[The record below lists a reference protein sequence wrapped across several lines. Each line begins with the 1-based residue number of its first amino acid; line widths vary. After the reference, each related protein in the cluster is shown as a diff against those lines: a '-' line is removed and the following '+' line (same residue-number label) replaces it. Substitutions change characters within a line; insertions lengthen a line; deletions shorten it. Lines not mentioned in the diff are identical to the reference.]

1 MKNLCKYISLVAII
15 SLFTCCAEDIIDVT
29 GSISGIVKDYT
40 TGLTVENC
48 QVALSPSGN
57 SVSTDANGRYTFA
70 KLNPGTYTLTFTK
83 TDYLD
88 QSASVE
94 VLAGQNITKDIQI
107 VYATGS
113 ISGIVKDNVT
123 SQFVANCQVT
133 LSPSGKTVST
143 DANGQYTFGKLDPG
157 TYTLSFTKS
166 GYLDQSAS
174 VEVLAGQNITKD
186 INLEATGSISGIV
199 RDFKSSQTIA
209 NCQVTLSPLGK
220 TVFTDANGHYIFDN
234 LNPGTYTLT
243 YSKAEYI
250 DQSATVEVLAG
261 QTTTKDIS
269 LGGTMGGISG
279 IVKDYTTSQT
289 IANCQVAL
297 SPSGKTVFT
306 DANGRYIFDKLN
318 AGTYTL
324 SFSKIGYLDQ
334 STTVEVLAGQ
344 TTTKDIQLEAT
355 EVFTVSTSVLDFGD
369 GNATLSFAL
378 QNHSA
383 VKYDFNIVN
392 NIAWLNL
399 SQTNG
404 TIQPNNRLN
413 ITATVDRSLV
423 GYGSYD
429 KTITINYTGATSG
442 NVVLRIVMQKVE
454 KERPVVITNEATDIT
469 ANSFSI
475 SGQITST
482 GGEKVTAYG
491 HCWSYDPHPT
501 IDNEH
506 TDLGQTIENIRFNSK
521 IYCSLV
527 NTAVYVR
534 AYAVNSQGVS
544 YSNEVQVTTPK
555 GDNPSE
561 DDGDFAGG
569 SGTAYDPYQIKTA
582 ASMMRMKDYP
592 DAHFAL
598 AADIDMEGYPWTPIP
613 LETSFDG
620 NNHTIYN
627 LTINPYITSDQ
638 IGLFSSIL
646 EDGVVKN
653 LTMHGPKINFPNKS
667 KIGAIAGACAGTITN
682 CHVVLTSASAIV
694 GDEYVG
700 GLVGF
705 ANGGKYANVGAIIS
719 ACTVS
724 STISSA
730 AIIGNK
736 LVGGAIGELSYNSSS
751 TVSEVHVNASIAG
764 SNSVGGVVGYIHK
777 QRAEQVSF
785 EGTITAL
792 TTNGKEFGGLVG
804 AVLDGHLSSSKAN
817 AVIELMGTTNY
828 VGGLVGASYG
838 WYPSITACYS
848 QGQIIGKIGTN
859 STGSQGILGYVSGSC
874 PIDYCYTLYNS
885 TLNESESFSI
895 YDLVGQ
901 FSSPI
906 NIAEI
911 MRTNCSSEASEYWD
925 FNRTWTWKGTA
936 NGKTVT
942 AICPKLKWEK

>member
-1 MKNLCKYISLVAII
+1 MKNLYKYFSIIAII
-15 SLFTCCAEDIIDVT
+15 SLFTCCATDIVDVT

-157 TYTLSFTKS
+157 IYTLSFTKS

-297 SPSGKTVFT
+297 APSGNTVFT

-491 HCWSYDPHPT
+491 HCWSYDSHPT

-544 YSNEVQVTTPK
+544 YGNEVQVTTPK
-555 GDNPSE
+555 GDNPSD
-561 DDGDFAGG
+561 DDGEFAGG

-582 ASMMRMKDYP
+582 ASMLRMKDYP

-598 AADIDMEGYPWTPIP
+598 AADIDMEGYAWIPIP
-613 LETSFDG
+613 MNTSFNG
-620 NNHTIYN
+620 NNHTLYN
-627 LTINPYITSDQ
+627 LTISPYITSDK
-638 IGLFSSIL
+638 IGLFSVI
-646 EDGVVKN
+646 DGGVVKN
-653 LTMHGPKINFPNKS
+653 LTLHNVSANFPNKS
-667 KIGAIAGACAGTITN
+667 YIGAIAGYGSSATITN
-682 CHVVLTSASAIV
+682 CHVVLTCANAIV
-694 GDEYVG
+694 GKDVVGGLVGYVCVGVYNEGETISSCTVSSTANSATIIGSDKVGGAVGELYVLDKSTASDIHVNACIAGSNTVGGVVGLIQGKRVEQLSFEGTIIALSTNGESFGGLVGYLNYAKITSSKANAIIEDHPRSAG

-705 ANGGKYANVGAIIS
+705 ASGADII
-719 ACTVS
+719 
-724 STISSA
+724 
-730 AIIGNK
+730 
-736 LVGGAIGELSYNSSS
+736 
-751 TVSEVHVNASIAG
+751 
-764 SNSVGGVVGYIHK
+764 
-777 QRAEQVSF
+777 
-785 EGTITAL
+785 
-792 TTNGKEFGGLVG
+792 
-804 AVLDGHLSSSKAN
+804 
-817 AVIELMGTTNY
+817 
-828 VGGLVGASYG
+828 
-838 WYPSITACYS
+838 ACYS
-848 QGQIIGKIGTN
+848 KGQIVGNNNGNGIVGKVGVTSSIK
-859 STGSQGILGYVSGSC
+859 
-874 PIDYCYTLYNS
+874 YCYTLYNS
-885 TLNESESFSI
+885 TIPSYWKSFSI
-895 YDLVGQ
+895 YDLVSQ
-901 FSSPI
+901 FNSPI

-911 MRTNCSSEASEYWD
+911 MRANCLTEASEYWD